1 MRGSACKLAAP
12 IGARDRLSA
21 EAVPA
26 RGQVLAAA
34 MMAIVLTA
42 TEGSIVT
49 TPARELLQIRAVC
62 SIGFDQ
68 WFLEVPMRKQQGLA
82 GLLLVVL
89 MLMGAGS
96 ILSACGTVAGAGQ
109 DVSTVGN
116 AVTSG
121 AEQTRRATGLP

>member
-1 MRGSACKLAAP
+1 VALHGTLAGP

-26 RGQVLAAA
+26 RRQVLAAA

>member
-1 MRGSACKLAAP
+1 
-12 IGARDRLSA
+12 
-21 EAVPA
+21 
-26 RGQVLAAA
+26 

-68 WFLEVPMRKQQGLA
+68 WLLEVPMRKQQGLA

-89 MLMGAGS
+89 MLTGAGS

>member
-1 MRGSACKLAAP
+1 MASSPR
-12 IGARDRLSA
+12 RL
-21 EAVPA
+21 VPEIIFRPKPFQPA
-26 RGQVLAAA
+26 GQVLAAA

-49 TPARELLQIRAVC
+49 TPAQELLQIRAVC

-89 MLMGAGS
+89 MLTGAGS
-96 ILSACGTVAGAGQ
+96 ILSACGTVAGAGH

>member
-1 MRGSACKLAAP
+1 
-12 IGARDRLSA
+12 
-21 EAVPA
+21 
-26 RGQVLAAA
+26 VLTAA

-62 SIGFDQ
+62 PIGFDQ

-89 MLMGAGS
+89 MLTGAGS
-96 ILSACGTVAGAGQ
+96 ILSACGTVAGAGH